1 MFSQEDRMEDRND
14 DTDSRCLVGDTT
26 NKYHLLSTY
35 CASRSFPGG
44 TVVKNPRA
52 NAGDPVLSLGWKNPL
67 EKEMATPSSILAR
80 KIPWTEE
87 SGRLQSMRLQRVGCD

>member
-1 MFSQEDRMEDRND
+1 MEDRND

-52 NAGDPVLSLGWKNPL
+52 NAGDARDVGSIFGSERSSGRGNDNPL
-67 EKEMATPSSILAR
+67 QYCSLENSMDRGVWQATVHEVAKS
-80 KIPWTEE
+80 W
-87 SGRLQSMRLQRVGCD
+87 M